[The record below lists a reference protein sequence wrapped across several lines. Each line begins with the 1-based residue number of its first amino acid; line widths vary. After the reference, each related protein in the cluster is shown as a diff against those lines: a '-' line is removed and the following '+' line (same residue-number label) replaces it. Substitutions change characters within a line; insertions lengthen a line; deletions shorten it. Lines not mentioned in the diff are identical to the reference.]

1 LDIQSDVRWIRRS
14 GELLKIAIFLPM
26 RQAAQIRAALDGHDQ
41 VCVAD
46 SWDSLEA
53 LVRLEPLSVVVFNPA
68 TDGTM
73 DNTRA
78 CRLICRYSSIPF
90 VAYVPVDASFVR
102 GIAHMSNDGLQDVV
116 VFHADDSPSRFRKT
130 LERVSSVP
138 QVSTLA
144 EMLEPWFRR
153 LPGTLVDV
161 LKDALRQP
169 HEYASAEDVA
179 AAASMTVSALYR
191 SFRHAGLNSP
201 KSFVV
206 GARVFRG
213 YVYMRD
219 VGFSVCDV
227 ATKLGYTHPRIFAHH
242 VESVLGASPSRIRHS
257 LDDSAAQSRI
267 VSWFGAR
274 ERSSSDSAHRQLA
287 RIVCF
292 LVLVDWAASFAGTL
306 VFS

>member
-1 LDIQSDVRWIRRS
+1 MDD
-14 GELLKIAIFLPM
+14 
-26 RQAAQIRAALDGHDQ
+26 HDQ
-41 VCVAD
+41 ICAAD

-53 LVRLEPLSVVVFNPA
+53 LVRQEPLSVVVFNPA
-68 TDGTM
+68 ADGTM

-78 CRLICRYSSIPF
+78 CRLICKYSSIPF

-130 LERVSSVP
+130 LERVSSIP
-138 QVSTLA
+138 QVSTLVG
-144 EMLEPWFRR
+144 MLEPWFRR
-153 LPGTLVDV
+153 LPGSLVDV
-161 LKDALRQP
+161 LTDALKQP

-179 AAASMTVSALYR
+179 AAANMTLSALYR
-191 SFRHAGLNSP
+191 SFRSAGLNSP

-213 YVYMRD
+213 YVYLRD
-219 VGFSVCDV
+219 IGFSIGDV

-267 VSWFGAR
+267 VAWFGASIR
-274 ERSSSDSAHRQLA
+274 ASSNSLNCYITQV
-287 RIVCF
+287 VCF
-292 LVLVDWAASFAGTL
+292 LTLLDWAGSLAGVL
-306 VFS
+306 DFS

>member
-1 LDIQSDVRWIRRS
+1 
-14 GELLKIAIFLPM
+14 M
-26 RQAAQIRAALDGHDQ
+26 DGHDQ
-41 VCVAD
+41 ICVAD
-46 SWDSLEA
+46 SWDGLEA
-53 LVRLEPLSVVVFNPA
+53 LVRIEPLSVVVFNPA
-68 TDGTM
+68 ADGTM

-116 VFHADDSPSRFRKT
+116 VFHADDSPARFRKT

-138 QVSTLA
+138 QVSTLVG
-144 EMLEPWFRR
+144 MLEPWFKR

-161 LKDALRQP
+161 LTDALQQP
-169 HEYASAEDVA
+169 HEYASAEDVGA
-179 AAASMTVSALYR
+179 AAGMTLSALYR

-213 YVYMRD
+213 YVYLRD
-219 VGFSVCDV
+219 IGFSICDV

-257 LDDSAAQSRI
+257 LDNSTAQSRI
-267 VSWFGAR
+267 VAWFGAR
-274 ERSSSDSAHRQLA
+274 VRSSKDSAQSPLRKRVYSLSH
-287 RIVCF
+287 
-292 LVLVDWAASFAGTL
+292 S
-306 VFS
+306 

>member
-1 LDIQSDVRWIRRS
+1 MD
-14 GELLKIAIFLPM
+14 A
-26 RQAAQIRAALDGHDQ
+26 HDQ
-41 VCVAD
+41 ICVAD

-68 TDGTM
+68 ADGTM

-78 CRLICRYSSIPF
+78 CRLICKYSSIPF

-138 QVSTLA
+138 QVSTLVG
-144 EMLEPWFRR
+144 MLEPWFRR
-153 LPGTLVDV
+153 LPDSLVDV
-161 LKDALRQP
+161 LKDALQQP

-179 AAASMTVSALYR
+179 VAACMTLSALYR
-191 SFRHAGLNSP
+191 SFRNAGLNSP

-213 YVYMRD
+213 YVYLRD
-219 VGFSVCDV
+219 IGFSIGDV
-227 ATKLGYTHPRIFAHH
+227 AIKLGYTHPRIFAHH

-267 VSWFGAR
+267 VAWLGASS
-274 ERSSSDSAHRQLA
+274 RSSSNSLHHHVA
-287 RIVCF
+287 RVVC
-292 LVLVDWAASFAGTL
+292 LLTLINWAGSMTGSL
-306 VFS
+306 DFS

>member
-1 LDIQSDVRWIRRS
+1 MR
-14 GELLKIAIFLPM
+14 IAIFLPT
-26 RQAAQIRAALDGHDQ
+26 RQAAQIRAAMNGHDQ

-68 TDGTM
+68 ADGTM

-78 CRLICRYSSIPF
+78 CRLICKYSSIPF

-116 VFHADDSPSRFRKT
+116 VFHADDSPTRFRKT

-138 QVSTLA
+138 QVSALVGV
-144 EMLEPWFRR
+144 LDPWFRR
-153 LPGTLVDV
+153 LPGALVDV
-161 LKDALRQP
+161 LTDALQQP

-179 AAASMTVSALYR
+179 AAAKMTLSALYR

-213 YVYMRD
+213 YVYLRD
-219 VGFSVCDV
+219 IGFSIGDV
-227 ATKLGYTHPRIFAHH
+227 AIKLGYTHPRIFAHH
-242 VESVLGASPSRIRHS
+242 VEAVLGASPSRIRHS
-257 LDDSAAQSRI
+257 LDVSDAQGRI
-267 VSWFGAR
+267 VAWFGSR
-274 ERSSSDSAHRQLA
+274 VSSSST
-287 RIVCF
+287 F
-292 LVLVDWAASFAGTL
+292 AASPSRPRRVLPGASRLGREFR
-306 VFS
+306 